1 MNRVI
6 DKISTLERVLQD
18 KYHGVKI
25 AQVMKGNPM
34 GDSSPKNSSGLVS
47 DVTSAFQLKI

>member
-6 DKISTLERVLQD
+6 DKVSTLEKVLHD

-25 AQVMKGNPM
+25 DRIMKGNPM
-34 GDSSPKNSSGLVS
+34 GDSSPKNSQGLVS
-47 DVTSAFQLKI
+47 EITSSFQLKH